1 MKMDNTYDI
10 TIVGAGPVGL
20 FASFYAGMRGMKTLV
35 VESRDEAGG
44 ALTAIYPEKYIYD
57 MVGFPKILA
66 KDLINNLEAQGS
78 HFSNETRY
86 ETTIT
91 DIIRR
96 EDKLFELVVNEGEN
110 IFSKTVVVTTG
121 MGAFNPRPLPAL
133 KPLGNKFQDQEN
145 SGVRYVIKGKEN
157 YYGQNV
163 VVIGG
168 GNSALD
174 WAHDFDGNSK
184 SVTLVHREK
193 DWQAHEE
200 SITTLPESGIKVY
213 QPWSVVS
220 VNGEDKLESVTLEH
234 METKEQETVPA
245 DLLIVAIGYLP
256 SKTKFSGIPLKYKA
270 GAIIVNPA
278 SLMSE
283 EVPGIF
289 AAGDCASFDGKLKLI
304 CVGSAEAAIAVN
316 HALKHIDTKAT
327 LKPQFS
333 SNFFSE
339 EFTQKKK

>member
-1 MKMDNTYDI
+1 MDNTYDI

-20 FASFYAGMRGMKTLV
+20 FASFYAGMRGMNALV

-66 KDLINNLEAQGS
+66 KDLIANLEAQSS
-78 HFSNETRY
+78 HFNNETRF
-86 ETTIT
+86 ETTVT
-91 DIIRR
+91 DIIQH
-96 EDKLFELVVNEGEN
+96 EEKLFELKVKEGMS
-110 IFSKTVVVTTG
+110 IFTKTVVITSG

-133 KPLGNKFQDQEN
+133 KKLGNKFQDQEH
-145 SGVRYVIKGKEN
+145 SGVRYVIKGKEF
-157 YYGQNV
+157 YYGQRV
-163 VVIGG
+163 VVVGG

-184 SVTLVHREK
+184 SVTLVHREME
-193 DWQAHEE
+193 WQAHEE
-200 SITTLPESGIKVY
+200 SIEKLPESGINVY
-213 QPWSVVS
+213 QPWSVKS
-220 VNGEDKLESVTLEH
+220 VNGEDRLESVTLEH
-234 METKEQETVPA
+234 METKETETIPA

-256 SKTKFSGIPLKYKA
+256 SKTKFASLPLKYKT
-270 GAIIVNPA
+270 GAIVVEPA
-278 SLMSE
+278 SMMSE

-289 AAGDCASFDGKLKLI
+289 AAGDCANFDGKLKLI

-316 HALKHIDTKAT
+316 HALKYVDEKAN

-339 EFTQKKK
+339 DFTPKK

>member
-1 MKMDNTYDI
+1 MDNTYDI

-20 FASFYAGMRGMKTLV
+20 FASFYAGMRGMKALV

-66 KDLINNLEAQGS
+66 KDLIANLEAQSS
-78 HFSNETRY
+78 HFNIETRY
-86 ETTIT
+86 ETTIK
-91 DIIRR
+91 DIVKH
-96 EDKLFELVVNEGEN
+96 EEKLFELVVNNGEN
-110 IFSKTVVVTTG
+110 IFTKTVVITTG

-133 KPLGNKFQDQEN
+133 KPLGDKYQDQKH
-145 SGVRYVIKGKEN
+145 SGVRYAIKGKED

-163 VVIGG
+163 VIVGG

-184 SVTLVHREK
+184 SVSLVHREMQ
-193 DWQAHEE
+193 WQAHEE
-200 SITTLPESGIKVY
+200 SIENLPESGIDVY
-213 QPWSVVS
+213 QPWSVKS

-234 METKEQETVPA
+234 METKETKEVPA

-256 SKTKFSGIPLKYKA
+256 SKTKFASVPLKYKI
-270 GAIIVNPA
+270 GAVYVDPA
-278 SLMSE
+278 SLMSD

-289 AAGDCASFDGKLKLI
+289 AAGDAATFDGKLKLI

-316 HALKHIDTKAT
+316 HALKFIDDKAN

-339 EFTQKKK
+339 DFSKKK